1 MGKHLAGLL
10 LGAAAAL
17 GPQQAYAQ
25 FCDYIVFDHVGSTW
39 IVCANT
45 IDYSRRD
52 GRGIPRS
59 EYKRILTLDG
69 YLKLAEER
77 GFPSD
82 AAGHTLGEYLEMNRK
97 AFELLDGNGD
107 CVLSEED
114 DYNKDGVIDQRD
126 YDHFKKLG
134 KKNGGCNPIS

>member
-1 MGKHLAGLL
+1 MSNLTASDLIDSLKKKIQKYSEAQVEASFIGKVVKIADGVVSISGLKDIAYNEMVEFENGVQGLAINLEE
-10 LGAAAAL
+10 
-17 GPQQAYAQ
+17 
-25 FCDYIVFDHVGSTW
+25 
-39 IVCANT
+39 NT
-45 IDYSRRD
+45 I
-52 GRGIPRS
+52 GAIV
-59 EYKRILTLDG
+59 
-69 YLKLAEER
+69 
-77 GFPSD
+77 
-82 AAGHTLGEYLEMNRK
+82 LGEYLEMNRK